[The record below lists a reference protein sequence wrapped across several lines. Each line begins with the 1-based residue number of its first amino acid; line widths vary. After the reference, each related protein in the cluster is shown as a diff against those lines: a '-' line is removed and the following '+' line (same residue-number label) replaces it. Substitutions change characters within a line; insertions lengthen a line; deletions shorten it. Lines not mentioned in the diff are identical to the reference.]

1 MGISRK
7 LCHLSYRLY
16 DSGGL
21 MERPMVLMTTH
32 GSLLCTGA
40 TGLYHVAM
48 DALSDADTP
57 LLVNLHETTR
67 NERHA
72 RMLTRTNTPLT
83 ITIPG
88 LPPGCEML
96 IESSRRTATLLQNR
110 YYYSAEP
117 MRRVLANDRS
127 NAGLWESFLFV
138 TEDDFAAIKHIFGN
152 DWIRASSKQV
162 CRAASIRFREGFIL
176 AIGDLEL
183 DLRYNLPFLPHNEMP
198 ALEESGAMSFNVL
211 IDGWKIE
218 RIHLYRPFIYF
229 TAFGSP
235 YALEQ
240 AYTAIASLIE
250 FGGYDGHVHVI
261 TDQPAE
267 SFLQNIPSLL
277 PERITV
283 QNLASQ
289 DWVGYVAAKYCILD
303 WVYAY
308 NFQPLLFLDTD
319 VVCDAP
325 LEPLL
330 ATIVALDRMSA
341 PLEDVSSLQTNP
353 SVGASLIQRSGLDAR
368 FACGVNG
375 GTVGIPNLRGSS
387 EIMELTRTIITNHS
401 EIFGRDH
408 FRWVD
413 QEVLNYVSFCVGNFD
428 SSALLRFIR
437 YGWENDEFDATRRLG
452 LVHFWPPVADRPKLD
467 RMKDYI
473 QSIRTQMT

>member
-1 MGISRK
+1 
-7 LCHLSYRLY
+7 
-16 DSGGL
+16 

-32 GSLLCTGA
+32 GTLLCAGPTD
-40 TGLYHVAM
+40 LYHVAM
-48 DALSDADTP
+48 DAISEADTP
-57 LLVNLHETTR
+57 LLVDVHEAVR
-67 NERHA
+67 NGRHE
-72 RMLTRTNTPLT
+72 RMLARTNTPLT
-83 ITIPG
+83 MTHPR
-88 LPPGCEML
+88 LPLGCEIL
-96 IESSRRTATLLQNR
+96 IEASRRTATLQQDGQF
-110 YYYSAEP
+110 YSAEP
-117 MRRVLANDRS
+117 MHRSLAHDRS
-127 NAGLWESFLFV
+127 SAGLWESFLFL
-138 TEDDFAAIKHIFGN
+138 TEDDFATIKHIFRN
-152 DWIRASSKQV
+152 DWVRASSKQV
-162 CRAASIRFREGFIL
+162 VRAASIRFREGFIL

-183 DLRYNLPFLPHNEMP
+183 DLRYNLPLLPHNQAP
-198 ALEESGAMSFNVL
+198 AREDLETMSFNVL
-211 IDGWKIE
+211 IDGWKVE

-235 YALEQ
+235 YALDQ

-261 TDQPAE
+261 TDQREDA
-267 SFLQNIPSLL
+267 FLQNVPAL
-277 PERITV
+277 PPDRLTI

-289 DWVGYVAAKYCILD
+289 DWVGYVASKYSILD
-303 WVYAY
+303 WAYAY

-341 PLEDVSSLQTNP
+341 PLEEVSSLQTNP

-375 GTVGIPNLRGSS
+375 GTVGIPNLQVSA

-452 LVHFWPPVADRPKLD
+452 LVHFWPPVKDRPKLD
-467 RMKDYI
+467 RMRDYI
-473 QSIRTQMT
+473 ATLRAARLA